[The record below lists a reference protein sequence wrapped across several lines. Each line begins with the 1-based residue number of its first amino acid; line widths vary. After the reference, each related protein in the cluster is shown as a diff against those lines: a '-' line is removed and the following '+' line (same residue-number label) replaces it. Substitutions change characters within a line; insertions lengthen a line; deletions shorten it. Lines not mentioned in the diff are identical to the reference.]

1 MINKIF
7 YNHIMAD
14 VTHSPPSNKDLL
26 NEISIM
32 LNELVK
38 DVKVIKDDVHYIKI
52 LNMTPKTPTPLIPQ
66 PLPIKPTGWIWS

>member
-14 VTHSPPSNKDLL
+14 ANPPPSNRDVL

-32 LNELVK
+32 LKELVK

-52 LNMTPKTPTPLIPQ
+52 LNMTPKKPAPLILH
-66 PLPIKPTGWIWS
+66 PLPEKPTGWFWS